1 VNHARQTNP
10 QTNPNF
16 RVTTALTRIAVF
28 TVISAIT
35 LVTATASFASGV
47 MNEASPWQ
55 SWNLTWE
62 VTLGTLIV
70 AGLYS
75 RGIWRLK
82 HKTDSARI
90 WRHISFFTGLLAV
103 FLALQSPI
111 DAIAERSFLIH
122 QVQHLLVRMI
132 GPMLIFL
139 SAPQGVFV
147 AGMPDP
153 IQRHVVNPILT
164 NQAVGGFFR
173 IFTYPAVATAV
184 FVGALYIW
192 QYPPFHNAAVL
203 DDNLHYFMHTSMLF
217 AGFLFFWRI
226 FDPRPA
232 PQGAGYATRLMML
245 WVMVLS
251 NIALGSY
258 LALKTQILYA
268 AYDVNGRLWHPPLAD
283 EQLGAAIIWIPNG
296 MMGLI
301 AVLIVIHMWGCQ
313 ETKDEKRRI
322 DKLARYG
329 HGWNEPPMTAA
340 ELIETT
346 AGKNRATGLKLAFFS
361 LCVFAS
367 AILFGV
373 GNLIAGN

>member
-1 VNHARQTNP
+1 MR
-10 QTNPNF
+10 
-16 RVTTALTRIAVF
+16 TALARVGVF
-28 TVISAIT
+28 TF
-35 LVTATASFASGV
+35 VTAMLLVAATAAFAHANVDDTPLWLAWS
-47 MNEASPWQ
+47 MS
-55 SWNLTWE
+55 WE
-62 VTLGTLIV
+62 VTLSTLIA
-70 AGLYS
+70 AGIYS

-82 HKTDSARI
+82 HKIDSTRI

-122 QVQHLLVRMI
+122 QVQHLLFRLL

-139 SAPQGVFV
+139 SAPQGILV
-147 AGMPDP
+147 AGTPAP

-164 NQAVGGFFR
+164 NQIVGSFFR
-173 IFTYPAVATAV
+173 VFTHPAVATAV
-184 FVGALYIW
+184 LVGTLYIW
-192 QYPPFHNAAVL
+192 QYPLFHNATLL
-203 DDNLHYFMHTSMLF
+203 DDDLHYLMHATMVF
-217 AGFLFFWRI
+217 AGFLFFWCV

-232 PQGAGYATRLMML
+232 PLGAGYGTRLMML
-245 WVMVLS
+245 WIMVLS
-251 NIALGSY
+251 NIAIGAY
-258 LALKTQILYA
+258 LALKTQILYT
-268 AYDVNGRLWHPPLAD
+268 AYDLNGRLWYPPMTD
-283 EQLGAAIIWIPNG
+283 EQFGAAIIWIPNG

-313 ETKDEKRRI
+313 ETRDEKRRI

-340 ELIETT
+340 ALREMT

-361 LCVFAS
+361 LCVFTS

-373 GNLIAGN
+373 VNLMIGN